1 MVVSITYAHKLAVNL
16 EFEKAAELRDIIT
29 DIKTKL

>member
-1 MVVSITYAHKLAVNL
+1 MVVSITYAHKLTANL

-29 DIKTKL
+29 DIKSKL

>member
-1 MVVSITYAHKLAVNL
+1 MDLAAANL

-29 DIKTKL
+29 DIKSKL